1 MRAAASLT
9 KLGQVKRFRE
19 RIEHFSDES
28 KTAMGPWLSKL
39 LIDKHRKLNDFLKR
53 AQFHQFPNLE
63 IVPSC
68 LPSSISGVLHLWDVQ
83 NSENAGGLYTQ
94 QIVGNSRPM
103 SQAVKP
109 CFIEISLG
117 QPRLKLWQWPW
128 KAQCPQCVG
137 DEVISSSK
145 VI

>member
-1 MRAAASLT
+1 MRLRAAASLT

-94 QIVGNSRPM
+94 QIVGGLGTRPDDTDDTDVSSR
-103 SQAVKP
+103 QAWG
-109 CFIEISLG
+109 SRG
-117 QPRLKLWQWPW
+117 
-128 KAQCPQCVG
+128 
-137 DEVISSSK
+137 
-145 VI
+145 